1 MPARGIVHRRQVHG
15 DPAQF
20 AVEQASTGDPAADFA
35 AVDQH
40 VRLNAG
46 GHRPVGQ
53 EGQGHI
59 PALEAHLEGAVLLPL
74 RVDFNRPPVEETALV
89 QLPATERLGQPFT
102 ERVGQPFHGNVVRRP
117 RRVAVVQVGEQ
128 AQLRHRQ
135 AVAALQPEHGDA
147 PGVGVG
153 GHQGAGLHRP
163 AAGVAEPAQHAVET
177 GAQGVIVE
185 PGHGELQRVAV
196 DARHAVAGA
205 AGHPA
210 VQAAGAGHPV
220 QGVGGEAGETGLDGV
235 HPAFH
240 AGQIELLQ
248 HPPGLMLAQPVA
260 DRAQPLGQHERPLR
274 QLPAERVDRQVL
286 ALETPVRAAFGDP
299 PTERHRPR
307 RHRAGRRLATQRGHR
322 QLAVAVGAPAQLG
335 VQIDIGERPRL
346 VAVGKGDGRRA
357 QAHLGGAHLP
367 PGNGGPGAHPA
378 VQPGQIQRPVP
389 RFGQPFVQA
398 LAVDV
403 QIAARIELVQA
414 QRVAVHAQAGV
425 HRERPVAGFHP
436 HRHRMAVTA
445 VVHGQGQGGRRQR
458 RQARPVQRE
467 ARVFHQ
473 NALLPVERAQA
484 VGRVALLPVLQR
496 FQAAQADAAVL
507 APDQVHVH
515 ALDAQFPQVEV
526 AVEQSGQNRH
536 AGGHLVQAQRRLPF
550 RVRQGQAAHFEARSQ
565 AVHAAVQLLDH
576 DGEAE
581 MLLKHRFQLLAV
593 IGHQQHQ
600 LARHHHVGRQ
610 QQHRNRHQP
619 P

>member
-1 MPARGIVHRRQVHG
+1 M
-15 DPAQF
+15 
-20 AVEQASTGDPAADFA
+20 
-35 AVDQH
+35 
-40 VRLNAG
+40 
-46 GHRPVGQ
+46 
-53 EGQGHI
+53 HI
-59 PALEAHLEGAVLLPL
+59 
-74 RVDFNRPPVEETALV
+74 
-89 QLPATERLGQPFT
+89 
-102 ERVGQPFHGNVVRRP
+102 
-117 RRVAVVQVGEQ
+117 GEQ
-128 AQLRHRQ
+128 TQLRHRQ
-135 AVAALQPEHGDA
+135 AVAALQPEHGDTA
-147 PGVGVG
+147 GVGVG

-177 GAQGVIVE
+177 GAERVTVE

-210 VQAAGAGHPV
+210 VQPARAGHPV

-235 HPAFH
+235 HPALH

-248 HPPGLMLAQPVA
+248 HTPGLMLTQPVA

-299 PTERHRPR
+299 PTERQRPR
-307 RHRAGRRLATQRGHR
+307 RHRAGRRLAAERGHR
-322 QLAVAVGAPAQLG
+322 QLAVTVGGTAQLG
-335 VQIDIGERPRL
+335 VQVDVGERPRL
-346 VAVGKGDGRRA
+346 VAVGEGGGRRA
-357 QAHLGGAHLP
+357 QAHLGGAHLTA
-367 PGNGGPGAHPA
+367 GDGGPGAHPA
-378 VQPGQIQRPVP
+378 VQLGQIQRPVS
-389 RFGQPFVQA
+389 RFGQPLVQA

-403 QIAARIELVQA
+403 QIAARIELIQA

-436 HRHRMAVTA
+436 HRERVAVTA
-445 VVHGQGQGGRRQR
+445 VVHCQGQGRRRQR
-458 RQARPVQRE
+458 RQAGPVQGE

-507 APDQVHVH
+507 APDQVQVH

-536 AGGHLVQAQRRLPF
+536 AGGHLVQAQRRLAF
-550 RVRQGQAAHFEARSQ
+550 RVRQGQAAHFKARGQ
-565 AVHAAVQLLDH
+565 AVHAAVQLLDY

-581 MLLKHRFQLLAV
+581 VLLEHRFQLLAV